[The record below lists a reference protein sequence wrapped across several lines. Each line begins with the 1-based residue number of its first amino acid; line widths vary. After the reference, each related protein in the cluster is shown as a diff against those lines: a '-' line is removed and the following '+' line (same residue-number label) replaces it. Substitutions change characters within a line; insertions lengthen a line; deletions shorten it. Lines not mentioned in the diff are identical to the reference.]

1 MVKRLF
7 RSTRAVLTDVC
18 KKLSLALTQD
28 VMNTADVEEIFK
40 CMKAYEDDH
49 CAGNVIQEYTEYICN
64 RLDELAD
71 LPEYKGLRVFH
82 RCFGTWAE
90 TIYRIIKLDSAA
102 FFCAKKEHIINNEGR
117 GGNGK
122 SLHQYFCI
130 QMFGHYSNIVARGL
144 LQSGP
149 PPPGSPCPELVALR
163 GARMLFT
170 PEAEKG
176 KPVSPALLKDI
187 RDPST
192 LWRARDLY
200 ESGKVPFQIPA
211 ILDINSNDYV
221 DIASIDGGVR
231 RSLRAVPWAKDMG
244 GVEGISTGDI
254 EEAMRRGAVKHE
266 RVAKTTA
273 MIHPWR
279 PGMLKLWVAA
289 WNVWHRD
296 SDSSYVEPTPQS
308 VKEKTDQVLA
318 GGACAGV
325 IKSFLAGLIVA
336 TSTMQTATLHE
347 MTEQLYNNLDRYGVK
362 DKARVRSL
370 LRLSL
375 MENADGSVSRVN
387 SSVRLALQP
396 EVDA

>member
-1 MVKRLF
+1 VNPITSAVPNVKNTTL
-7 RSTRAVLTDVC
+7 LE
-18 KKLSLALTQD
+18 QD
-28 VMNTADVEEIFK
+28 VMNTADIEEIFK
-40 CMKAYEDDH
+40 GLKAYEDNH
-49 CAGNVIQEYTEYICN
+49 CASNVIQEYTEYHCN
-64 RLDELAD
+64 RLDALME
-71 LPEYKGLRVFH
+71 LPEYKGLRVFR

-90 TIYRIIKLDSAA
+90 TIYRIVKLDSAA

-176 KPVSPALLKDI
+176 KPVSPALLKDL

-200 ESGKVPFQIPA
+200 ESGKIPFQIPA

-231 RSLRAVPWAKDMG
+231 RSLRAVPWVNDLSGAEVVHIKTD
-244 GVEGISTGDI
+244 DI
-254 EEAMRRGAVKHE
+254 EDALKRGSVKAD

-273 MIHPWR
+273 MVHPWR

-296 SDSSYVEPTPQS
+296 SDSSYVEPTPHL

-318 GGACAGV
+318 GGACADV
-325 IKSFLAGLIVA
+325 INSFLASLVVVDGG
-336 TSTMQTATLHE
+336 MQASTLHE
-347 MTEQLYNNLDRYGVK
+347 MTEQLYKNLDRYGVK

-387 SSVRLALQP
+387 CSARLALQP
-396 EVDA
+396 DVAA